1 MDKMPEKIKKLVAYF
16 KFLNLKLELHKF
28 HDRLE
33 LQKIAFLLKSM
44 GISLN
49 YEFGLYFSVVYSQE
63 LYADSVNFARE
74 FYELKSDYQINEDER
89 AVLERLKEVL
99 AENNEALDVAVL
111 IIYKNITYEN
121 TDKVVAKI
129 KKIRPHVSEEDIL
142 DGKNVAKKLL
152 FKPEYFTK
160 EIKQELKLW
169 DNVT

>member
-1 MDKMPEKIKKLVAYF
+1 MSEEIKKLVAYF
-16 KFLNLKLELHKF
+16 KFLNLKLDLHKF

-49 YEFGLYFSVVYSQE
+49 YEFGLSFSVVYSQK
-63 LYADSVNFARE
+63 LYADSMNFARE

-99 AENNEALDVAVL
+99 DNEALDVAVL
-111 IIYKNITYEN
+111 IIYKNLTYEN

-129 KKIRPHVSEEDIL
+129 KKIRPHVSEEEIL
-142 DGKNVAKKLL
+142 DGINVAKKLL
-152 FKPEYFTK
+152 FKPEYFTE

-169 DNVT
+169 DSIT

>member
-16 KFLNLKLELHKF
+16 KFLNLKLDLHKF

-49 YEFGLYFSVVYSQE
+49 YEFGLYFSVVYSQK
-63 LYADSVNFARE
+63 LYADSMNFARE

-99 AENNEALDVAVL
+99 DNEALDVAVL
-111 IIYKNITYEN
+111 IIYKNLTYEN

-129 KKIRPHVSEEDIL
+129 KKSRPHVSEEEIL
-142 DGKNVAKKLL
+142 DGINVAKRLL
-152 FKPEYFTK
+152 FKPEYFT
-160 EIKQELKLW
+160 EDIKQELELW
-169 DNVT
+169 NNVP

>member
-16 KFLNLKLELHKF
+16 KFLNLKLDLHKF

-49 YEFGLYFSVVYSQE
+49 YEFGLYFSWVYSQK
-63 LYADSVNFARE
+63 LYADSMNFARE
-74 FYELKSDYQINEDER
+74 FHELKSDYQINEDER
-89 AVLERLKEVL
+89 AVLEKLKEVL
-99 AENNEALDVAVL
+99 ENNEALDVAML
-111 IIYKNITYEN
+111 IIYKNLTYEN

-129 KKIRPHVSEEDIL
+129 KKIRPHVSEEEIL
-142 DGKNVAKKLL
+142 DGINVAKKLL
-152 FKPEYFTK
+152 FKPEYFTE

-169 DNVT
+169 DSIT